1 MGLHDSERNW
11 REKWLLA
18 IRPKT
23 LPAAVAPVAVGTAVA
38 IAEEGFQFPPA
49 LGCFAGAL
57 LLQIGVNLANDYF
70 DCKNQIDSGERVGP
84 LRVTQSGLVAPNMGL
99 AAMIGVFLL
108 AALIFGFLAMAGG
121 APIVVIGAVSI
132 LAALC
137 YSGGPYPIA
146 SHGLGELF
154 VFIFFGLIAVCGT
167 SYVQTGHFTAFS
179 VVAAI
184 PPGLLISAIMVVNN
198 YRDIDTD
205 SKAGKNTLAV
215 RLGRWGTR
223 MLFYQLLT
231 ISYLL
236 PLAMYVSGRLSMT
249 VLFPLLTIPLAWKLG
264 QRIGTWRGSQLNNL
278 LAAMAKLS
286 LVHSLLFAIGMALGA

>member
-1 MGLHDSERNW
+1 MNTIGLHDNEGKWS
-11 REKWLLA
+11 EKWLLA

-38 IAEEGFQFPPA
+38 IVENGFHFLPA
-49 LGCFAGAL
+49 LACFAGAL

-70 DCKNQIDSGERVGP
+70 DYKNEIDSGERLGP
-84 LRVTQSGLVAPNMGL
+84 VRVTQSGLISPRMVL
-99 AAMIGVFLL
+99 AGMIAVFLL
-108 AALIFGFLAMAGG
+108 AALVFAYLASVGG
-121 APIVVIGAVSI
+121 MPIVVIGVASI
-132 LAALC
+132 LAALG

-146 SHGLGELF
+146 SHGLGALF

-167 SYVQTGHFTAFS
+167 SFVQTGNFSAFS

-198 YRDIDTD
+198 YRDIDSD

-215 RLGRWGTR
+215 KLGGWGTR

-236 PLAMYVSGRLSMT
+236 PLAMYVSGRLSLS
-249 VLFPLLTIPLAWKLG
+249 VLFPLLTVPLAWKLG
-264 QRIGTWRGSQLNNL
+264 KRIGSSRGQQ
-278 LAAMAKLS
+278 
-286 LVHSLLFAIGMALGA
+286 IGRAHV